1 MIFSQEDIGGA
12 MSRIPEFF
20 AYTFAGLGLFFISYF
35 AHFGSTYYYCRSR
48 IGKWEVQ
55 ARLNRR
61 QQKRTFA
68 GRYLFL
74 DFRDCLPKWRYA
86 CYYIAM
92 VLCVVSYVCML
103 LVLYD
108 PQEPFYRHLVGQTFR
123 AILLCNILPAITSG
137 FSHSTD

>member
-1 MIFSQEDIGGA
+1 MDG
-12 MSRIPEFF
+12 PVVEFF
-20 AYTFAGLGLFFISYF
+20 AYTFAGFGLLLVSYLAHLGSVYFF
-35 AHFGSTYYYCRSR
+35 CCSR

-103 LVLYD
+103 LSLFD
-108 PQEPFYRHLVGQTFR
+108 PQEPFYRHLVGLIFPVVM
-123 AILLCNILPAITSG
+123 LCNIIPAITSG
-137 FSHSTD
+137 FYHSTD